1 MKIVGN
7 SHFHANIYA
16 KALIVDF
23 SNKPPPLIIITTA
36 LTNRKTVS
44 FNSAPLYLG
53 ALRRR
58 LYFNAAA
65 RHRGRLA
72 LKKDVCWAK
81 KQVRSE
87 LGLKTSFFPI

>member
-1 MKIVGN
+1 MRVYSGIVHLNRRNYLGVA
-7 SHFHANIYA
+7 FA

-23 SNKPPPLIIITTA
+23 SNNPPPLIIITTA

-65 RHRGRLA
+65 RHRGRTGP
-72 LKKDVCWAK
+72 KKGCV
-81 KQVRSE
+81 
-87 LGLKTSFFPI
+87 LGETTSPI